1 MGELRKRLKAIRQGD
16 SGMVPILIG
25 IIILGAY
32 FQYRSSAFLS
42 SGNLTN
48 LFIQSTPFMLLGMA
62 EIWLLLLGDIDL
74 AVGWI
79 TAVGAAIAV
88 ILVDLQY
95 HWPWF
100 FALPLAILA
109 TTAIGAIQ
117 GMITIFFKVPSFI
130 VTLAGS
136 LIFEGVAIYLIDANN
151 AGGSIPIHGGI
162 LHDIANVNMSP
173 LFTWIFSLAVAGAMA
188 FLVLNKDRNRRA
200 SGLDSVPLLET
211 LLKMGALVGA
221 AIVLALIFNANRGSF
236 IVIEGMPYAVPVVAV
251 VLASFSFILTK
262 TKIGRYLYAIG
273 GNVEAARRA
282 GIAVNRYRLLAF
294 AMTGLT
300 AGVAGLVYASTL
312 GGISDG
318 IPGGTLVLYSVA
330 AAVIGGTS
338 LYGGRGKMI
347 DALVGGLVIGVIY
360 NGMALIQLTASVEF
374 IATGFVLLAA
384 IAIDSIARRG
394 ASSGTESNSANV
406 ERSLYTVLNIL
417 LGVGYLSKVPVKKA
431 LADAG
436 LATMT
441 SAESL
446 WYVALNV
453 LLGHGYL
460 HKVPVKKALSD
471 SGLATMTSAE
481 STWYTVLWIFLGA
494 GYLAKVPVKKA
505 LHETGHGEMTSAEKF
520 WYFILCLLIGAGY
533 FAKIPVK
540 RALNDMTQNSPSV
553 ID

>member
-1 MGELRKRLKAIRQGD
+1 MSTVSVTPPSTDSETIEPEMGELRKRLKAIRQGD
-16 SGMVPILIG
+16 SGMVPIIIG

-88 ILVDLQY
+88 ILVDVQY
-95 HWPWF
+95 HWPWYI
-100 FALPLAILA
+100 ALPLAVIT
-109 TTAIGAIQ
+109 TTAIGALQ
-117 GMITIFFKVPSFI
+117 GMVTIFFKVPSFI
-130 VTLAGS
+130 VTLGGS

-151 AGGSIPIHGGI
+151 AGGAIPINGGI

-173 LFTWIFSLAVAGAMA
+173 LFTWIFSLAVAGAMS
-188 FLVLNKDRNRRA
+188 FLVFNRDRSRRA

-211 LLKMGALVGA
+211 LLKMAALLVSA
-221 AIVLALIFNANRGSF
+221 VVLVFIFNANRGSF
-236 IVIEGMPYAVPVVAV
+236 IAIEGMPYAVPVVVV
-251 VLASFSFILTK
+251 VLAAFSFILSK

-282 GIAVNRYRLLAF
+282 GVRVNRYRLLAF
-294 AMTGLT
+294 SLTGLT
-300 AGVAGLVYASTL
+300 AGIAGLVYASTL

-347 DALVGGLVIGVIY
+347 DAMVGGLVIGVIY
-360 NGMALIQLTASVEF
+360 NGMALIQLTASVEY

-384 IAIDSIARRG
+384 IAIDSVARRG
-394 ASSGTESNSANV
+394 LVS
-406 ERSLYTVLNIL
+406 
-417 LGVGYLSKVPVKKA
+417 
-431 LADAG
+431 
-436 LATMT
+436 
-441 SAESL
+441 
-446 WYVALNV
+446 
-453 LLGHGYL
+453 
-460 HKVPVKKALSD
+460 
-471 SGLATMTSAE
+471 
-481 STWYTVLWIFLGA
+481 
-494 GYLAKVPVKKA
+494 
-505 LHETGHGEMTSAEKF
+505 
-520 WYFILCLLIGAGY
+520 
-533 FAKIPVK
+533 
-540 RALNDMTQNSPSV
+540 
-553 ID
+553 

>member
-1 MGELRKRLKAIRQGD
+1 MGELRKRLKVLRQGD
-16 SGMVPILIG
+16 SGMVPIIIG

-32 FQYRSSAFLS
+32 FQIRSSAFLS

-88 ILVDLQY
+88 ILVDVQY
-95 HWPWF
+95 HWPWYL
-100 FALPLAILA
+100 ALPLAILA
-109 TTAIGAIQ
+109 TTAIGALQ
-117 GMITIFFKVPSFI
+117 GLVTIFLKAPSFI

-136 LIFEGVAIYLIDANN
+136 LIFEGVALYLITANN
-151 AGGSIPIHGGI
+151 AGGSIPINGGV

-173 LFTWIFSLAVAGAMA
+173 LFTWIFSIAVASAMS
-188 FLVLNKDRNRRA
+188 FFVMNKDRNRRA
-200 SGLDSVPLLET
+200 SGLDSVPLFET
-211 LLKMGALVGA
+211 IIKIVLLLGG
-221 AIVLALIFNANRGSF
+221 AIVLVFIFNANRGTY
-236 IVIEGMPYAVPVVAV
+236 IVIEGMPYAVPIVVV
-251 VLASFSFILTK
+251 IFTGFSFILSK
-262 TKIGRYLYAIG
+262 TRIGRYLYAIG

-294 AMTGLT
+294 AMTGMT

-312 GGISDG
+312 GGISSG

-384 IAIDSIARRG
+384 IAIDAIARRG
-394 ASSGTESNSANV
+394 AS
-406 ERSLYTVLNIL
+406 
-417 LGVGYLSKVPVKKA
+417 
-431 LADAG
+431 
-436 LATMT
+436 TM
-441 SAESL
+441 
-446 WYVALNV
+446 
-453 LLGHGYL
+453 
-460 HKVPVKKALSD
+460 K
-471 SGLATMTSAE
+471 
-481 STWYTVLWIFLGA
+481 
-494 GYLAKVPVKKA
+494 
-505 LHETGHGEMTSAEKF
+505 
-520 WYFILCLLIGAGY
+520 
-533 FAKIPVK
+533 
-540 RALNDMTQNSPSV
+540 
-553 ID
+553 